1 MGASPAVLAARLA
14 AMACLLIRVVESS
27 ALPTTSCSSDGEND
41 ADPDADARAV
51 VTVAAAIVVAI
62 VMTVVGL
69 AQEED
74 GSFGAGT
81 NGGLQSGLDFLGAH
95 TE

>member
-51 VTVAAAIVVAI
+51 VTVAAAIVVA
-62 VMTVVGL
+62 T
-69 AQEED
+69 EEAPT
-74 GSFGAGT
+74 GSRTRESYARSSF
-81 NGGLQSGLDFLGAH
+81 
-95 TE
+95 